1 MVLRKRC
8 FGKSLYLC
16 SMRKNARFSYL
27 LVAYLIGILIF
38 TVFRLINTWVYCS
51 NADPAPSFDGLY
63 GRALWMGWRFDTVVS
78 CYLLAIPALMMVA
91 GELARIRK
99 SWYYKMVHVLLVI
112 GYLLAFFACAVD
124 VPFFSYFFNRLNAV
138 PVNEL
143 DSMDLVLGMII
154 SDPIYLLAFI
164 AFLVFAVGYVLLMR
178 WMFRRILRDHLDDS
192 LKTGWAIVAS
202 VVLLAAVFIGMRGR
216 LSKKS
221 PIRVG
226 TAYFCNNGFLN
237 QLGLNPVF
245 TLVKSAEEMHKVSNR
260 PIALTTPERAQ
271 SIYEAEHTMSLDSTL
286 IPEAMTLPLP
296 QNTNVILV
304 IMESMTVDK
313 TGMFKPELSLTP
325 CLDSLMRQGLVFS
338 ECYSAG
344 IHTYNGVYSTL
355 FSHPALLARHTMK
368 HTQMPVLFGLPQQL
382 HEQGYRNV
390 FFMTHDEDY
399 DNMRGFLMAN
409 GFDEVLGQSHFPVG
423 ETVGTWGVPDHVL
436 FDHVLDWCGDMAQQ
450 GPFFA
455 AIMTCSDHTPYIIPD
470 GISFTSQN
478 KDLSKRIVEYAD
490 WSIGRFMKE
499 ASRQSWFENT
509 LFVFVADHG
518 AARPFAYDVSLP
530 YHHIP
535 LLFYHPRN
543 IPPCRTDRLALQ
555 IDVAPTLMGML
566 PYQEENHAFGLD
578 LLRQRRRY
586 AYFSSDDKIS
596 VLDGE
601 YLYLYRTAGA
611 LESLYHYADTS
622 TVDLMSRMPERAEVM
637 RDYAFG
643 MIQQSYQMLFDK

>member
-1 MVLRKRC
+1 MK
-8 FGKSLYLC
+8 
-16 SMRKNARFSYL
+16 KNARFNYL
-27 LVAYLIGILIF
+27 LVTYLIGILVF
-38 TVFRLINTWVYCS
+38 TVFRLVNTWVYCS
-51 NADPAPSFDGLY
+51 HAHPSPSFDGLY
-63 GRALWMGWRFDTVVS
+63 GHALWMGWRFDTVVS
-78 CYLLAIPALMMVA
+78 CYLLAVPTLMMVVA
-91 GELARIRK
+91 EMVRIRK
-99 SWYYKMVHVLLVI
+99 LLYYKIIHVLLVT
-112 GYLLAFFACAVD
+112 GYLIAFFACAVD

-138 PVNEL
+138 PMNEI
-143 DSMDLVLGMII
+143 DSMGLVLSMIF
-154 SDPIYLLAFI
+154 SDPLYLLAFL
-164 AFLVFAVGYVLLMR
+164 AFLAFAVGYVFLMR
-178 WMFRRILRDHLDDS
+178 WVFRKVLRDHLDTS
-192 LKTGWAIVAS
+192 LSVTGSVLAS
-202 VVLLAAVFIGMRGR
+202 VLLIGLVFIGMRGR

-245 TLVKSAEEMHKVSNR
+245 TFVKSFEEMSRAENQ
-260 PIALTTPERAQ
+260 PLALTTPEKALAVYQ
-271 SIYEAEHTMSLDSTL
+271 AERDLPMDSTL
-286 IPEAMTLPLP
+286 IPAELSLPLP
-296 QNTNVILV
+296 QGTNVILV
-304 IMESMTVDK
+304 LMESMTVDK
-313 TGMFKPELSLTP
+313 TGLFFPERSLTP
-325 CLDSLMRQGLVFS
+325 CLDSLMRQGLVFD

-344 IHTYNGVYSTL
+344 IHTYNGIYSTL
-355 FSHPALLARHTMK
+355 YAHPALLSRHTMK
-368 HTQMPVLFGLPQQL
+368 HTQLPVMCGLPQQL
-382 HEQGYRNV
+382 HDAGYHNV

-409 GFDEVLGQSHFPVG
+409 GFDEVLGQSHYPSH
-423 ETVGTWGVPDHVL
+423 EIVGTWGVPDHVL
-436 FDHVLDWCGDMAQQ
+436 FEKTVAHCGDLAAQ

-455 AIMTCSDHTPYIIPD
+455 TVMTCSDHTPYIIPE
-470 GISFTSQN
+470 GIDIPFKN
-478 KDLSKRIVEYAD
+478 NELSKRIVEYAD
-490 WSIGRFMKE
+490 WSIGHFME
-499 ASRQSWFENT
+499 LASHQPWFANT

-535 LLFYHPRN
+535 LLFYHPKN
-543 IPPCRTDRLALQ
+543 IKPCRTDRLALQ

-566 PYQEENHAFGLD
+566 PYKAENHALGLD
-578 LLRQRRRY
+578 VLRQHRHY

-622 TVDLMSRMPERAEVM
+622 TVDLMSRMPERAEAM